1 VAKASVRWIGNKE
14 FVGTDSSKHSVVM
27 STQDEASGTGM
38 RPSELLLVALAG
50 CTAVDVV
57 SILEKR
63 REKLTGLEVTVD
75 GEQDEDP
82 PWTYRKIHLTY
93 TLHGIDL
100 SQESVQRAIRISEDK
115 YCSVRATVSGVADVT
130 SSYKIVTEEH

>member
-1 VAKASVRWIGNKE
+1 VGKASVRWIGNKE

-27 STQDEASGTGM
+27 STQDEANGTGM
-38 RPSELLLVALAG
+38 RPSELLLIALAG

-75 GEQDEDP
+75 GEQDDDP

-93 TLHGIDL
+93 TLHGTDL
-100 SQESVQRAIRISEDK
+100 SQQSVQRAIQLSEDK
-115 YCSVRATVSGVADVT
+115 YCSVRATVSGVAQVT
-130 SSYKIVTEEH
+130 HSYRILTPDS

>member
-1 VAKASVRWIGNKE
+1 VGEASVRWIGNKE
-14 FVGTDSSKHSVVM
+14 FVGIDSSKHGVVM
-27 STQDEASGTGM
+27 STQDEANGTGM

-50 CTAVDVV
+50 CTAIDVV

-75 GEQDEDP
+75 SEQDDDP

-93 TLHGIDL
+93 TLHGTDL
-100 SQESVQRAIRISEDK
+100 SQQSVQRAIRLSEDK

-130 SSYKIVTEEH
+130 SSYRIVTEEP

>member
-1 VAKASVRWIGNKE
+1 MGKASVRWIGNKE

-27 STQDEASGTGM
+27 STQDEANGTGM
-38 RPSELLLVALAG
+38 RPSELLLIALAG

-75 GEQDEDP
+75 GEQDDDP

-93 TLHGIDL
+93 TLHGTDL
-100 SQESVQRAIRISEDK
+100 SQQSVQRAIQLSEDK
-115 YCSVRATVSGVADVT
+115 YCSVRATVSGVAQVT
-130 SSYKIVTEEH
+130 HSYRILTPDS

>member
-1 VAKASVRWIGNKE
+1 VGKASVRWIGNKE
-14 FVGTDSSKHSVVM
+14 FVGIDSSKHSVVM
-27 STQDEASGTGM
+27 STQDEANGTGM
-38 RPSELLLVALAG
+38 RPSELLLIALAG

-75 GEQDEDP
+75 GEQDDDP

-93 TLHGIDL
+93 TLHGTDL
-100 SQESVQRAIRISEDK
+100 SQQSVQRAIQLSEDK
-115 YCSVRATVSGVADVT
+115 YCSVRATVSGVAQVT
-130 SSYKIVTEEH
+130 HSYRILTPDS